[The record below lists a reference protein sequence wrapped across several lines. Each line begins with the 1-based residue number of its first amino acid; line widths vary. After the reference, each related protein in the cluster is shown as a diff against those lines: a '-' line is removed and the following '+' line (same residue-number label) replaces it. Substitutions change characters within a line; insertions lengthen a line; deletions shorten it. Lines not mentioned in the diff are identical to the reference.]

1 MLGTMRHWG
10 IDECVPAVA
19 GMERDGMVR
28 GVLLD
33 FYGTLVEEDHANLQ
47 AIASAIHRDA
57 PEETTVRDIDAF
69 WYDAFF
75 MLTDTSHGEA
85 FRTQAV
91 IGHTSLEQTIIR
103 FGSTVDAAAAVAG
116 QQRYWANPTLYDE
129 TIEFLRV
136 VRDLGLVTCVVSNA
150 DRADVDSALS
160 LHGLA
165 VDHVVTSE
173 DARHYKPHPRIFE
186 LAMEATGLASQ
197 DLVHIGDSW
206 RSDVRGASNLGIRPV
221 WLNRDGK
228 TRPDDDLSAHEVT
241 SLTDLSIWLQEQ
253 AARDG

>member
-19 GMERDGMVR
+19 GMERDNMVR

-57 PEETTVRDIDAF
+57 PEETTVGDIDAF

-91 IGHTSLEQTIIR
+91 IGHTSLEQTIAR
-103 FGSTVDAAAAVAG
+103 FGSTVDAASAVAD
-116 QQRYWANPTLYDE
+116 QQRYWANPTLYGE
-129 TIEFLRV
+129 TVEMLRV
-136 VRDLGLVTCVVSNA
+136 VREMGLVTCVVSNA

-173 DARHYKPHPRIFE
+173 DARHYKPHPRMFE
-186 LAMEATGLASQ
+186 LAMEATGLPAYDWSM
-197 DLVHIGDSW
+197 
-206 RSDVRGASNLGIRPV
+206 LGIPGGV
-221 WLNRDGK
+221 MCAG
-228 TRPDDDLSAHEVT
+228 P
-241 SLTDLSIWLQEQ
+241 
-253 AARDG
+253 AASVSGRSG